1 MEKLKFKGQATAE
14 QIAAWKEQ
22 FGDVFAVTV
31 EGSICYLKKPN
42 RKTMSIVASL
52 ANNPIRA
59 NEALLQNCWLGGDE
73 SIKTDDEK
81 FYAASAQLS
90 EIVQVKE
97 AEITKL

>member
-1 MEKLKFKGQATAE
+1 MSEVLTGMATPE
-14 QIAAWKEQ
+14 QIAEWKKKH
-22 FGDVFAVTV
+22 GDIFMAEVG
-31 EGSICYLKKPN
+31 GSVCYLKKPD
-42 RKTMSIVASL
+42 RKTMSYVGTL
-52 ANNPIRA
+52 GNNPVRA

-81 FYAASAQLS
+81 FFGVSSKLA